1 MGLGEELGQKLR
13 EKGKTIAIAESMTGG
28 LVASLITDVPGS
40 SAYFVGGVVAY
51 SNELKTKLLAVQ
63 QSTLETFGAVS
74 EQTAAEMAKGI
85 RKLTGADVGASL
97 TGIAGPGGGTEKK
110 PIGLVFF
117 AVDSGNEIMEV
128 RKAIIPGNRLEIK
141 QKASE
146 FMLCMI
152 IECLDRIK

>member
-1 MGLGEELGQKLR
+1 MGLGEDLGQKLR
-13 EKGKTIAIAESMTGG
+13 EKGKTIAVAESMTGG

-51 SNELKTKLLAVQ
+51 SNELKTKLLGVK
-63 QSTLETFGAVS
+63 QSTLERFGAVS
-74 EQTAAEMAKGI
+74 EQTAAEMAEGI
-85 RKLTGADVGASL
+85 REITGADVGASL

-117 AVDSGNEIMEV
+117 AVDSGNDIKEV
-128 RKAIIPGNRLEIK
+128 RKAIIEGNRLEIK
-141 QKASE
+141 RRASE
-146 FMLCMI
+146 LILCMI